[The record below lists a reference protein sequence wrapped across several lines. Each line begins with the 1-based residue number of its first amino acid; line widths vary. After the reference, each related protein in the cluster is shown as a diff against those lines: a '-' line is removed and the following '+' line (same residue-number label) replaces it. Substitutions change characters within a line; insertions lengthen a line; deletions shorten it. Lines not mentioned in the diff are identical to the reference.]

1 MGCNSEVYIRSDDM
15 PRTLQSAEAFIKGMF
30 PSLFNSSEDK
40 GKLLTIN
47 TMDIDLDDM
56 TPNWML
62 CPELAEWYSKMLT
75 SKYYQQ
81 FNSTI
86 LEPLVNQ
93 IQEKLKWNVSRDGS
107 FSYHHF
113 LDCLNTHYCH
123 NLSTPSDITTASYQA
138 LNTAK
143 IMEFSIEASYPSQ
156 SNVSRLAAG
165 PLLQEWFG
173 NMKPAVSN
181 STYYKFLLY
190 SGHGTSI
197 LPVLFALDIFNNEWV
212 PYASTFVME
221 LYKNK
226 TNAYFVRTVY
236 NGVTQRIPTHCNRE
250 EFCDFENFSKLMNDL
265 APGNECSYS
274 NLKLNLPARA
284 ALHLSHMH

>member
-1 MGCNSEVYIRSDDM
+1 M

-47 TMDIDLDDM
+47 TMVHLFLSEQILFTNCTPSVPRWNVSNALQDIDLDDM

-81 FNSTI
+81 FNSTVLALKTVGRLAFNSHWYFSKI

-113 LDCLNTHYCH
+113 LDCLNTHVH
-123 NLSTPSDITTASYQA
+123 RFHLH
-138 LNTAK
+138 
-143 IMEFSIEASYPSQ
+143 SI
-156 SNVSRLAAG
+156 
-165 PLLQEWFG
+165 F
-173 NMKPAVSN
+173 
-181 STYYKFLLY
+181 
-190 SGHGTSI
+190 
-197 LPVLFALDIFNNEWV
+197 LFALCLV
-212 PYASTFVME
+212 
-221 LYKNK
+221 
-226 TNAYFVRTVY
+226 
-236 NGVTQRIPTHCNRE
+236 
-250 EFCDFENFSKLMNDL
+250 
-265 APGNECSYS
+265 
-274 NLKLNLPARA
+274 
-284 ALHLSHMH
+284 LS